1 VPSALVTG
9 CAGFVGSHLTEALLA
24 GGHHVRGADCFNDNY
39 AASEKLANL
48 AAARSHDGFEL
59 ERVDVA
65 AADLDRLLDGID
77 VVFHLAAEPGV
88 RSSWGR
94 RFDRF
99 VHNNVEATQRLLE
112 AMRRRPGLR
121 LVYASSSSVYGESE
135 RLPTPEDAPPR
146 PLSPYGVTK
155 LAGEQLCRVYH
166 VNHGV
171 GTVALRFFTVYGPRQ
186 RPDMAFRRFC
196 EAAARGGRIE
206 LSGDGRQ
213 SRDFTYVGDV
223 VTAIRAAATCRA
235 AAGRAYNIGGGSPVS
250 VNAALAE
257 LAAIAG
263 RPLDVRRS
271 CPEAGDVS
279 HTAADTTRAREELG
293 FAPATSLSEGLR
305 AEYEWVR
312 RRVEAEPEKALRKAG

>member
-1 VPSALVTG
+1 VARALVTG

-24 GGHHVRGADCFNDNY
+24 DGHEVIGVDCFNDNY
-39 AASEKLANL
+39 PAVEKLANL
-48 AAARSHDGFEL
+48 AHVRANPRFEL
-59 ERVDVA
+59 HSIDLASADVGRPLA
-65 AADLDRLLDGID
+65 GCD

-112 AMRRRPGLR
+112 AVRDRPGLR

-135 RLPTPEDAPPR
+135 QLPTREDAPPR

-171 GTVALRFFTVYGPRQ
+171 DTVALRFFTVYGPRQ

-196 EAAARGGRIE
+196 EAAACGGRIE
-206 LSGDGRQ
+206 LFGDGRQ
-213 SRDFTYVGDV
+213 SRDFTYIADV
-223 VTAIRAAATCRA
+223 VIAIRAAGHAGV
-235 AAGRAYNIGGGSPVS
+235 AGRAYNVGGGSPVS
-250 VNAALAE
+250 VNAALEE
-257 LAAIAG
+257 LASIAG

-271 CPEAGDVS
+271 GRESGDVL
-279 HTAADTTRAREELG
+279 HTAADGARAREELG
-293 FAPATSLSEGLR
+293 FAPVTRLAAGLR
-305 AEYEWVR
+305 AEYEWVVERAEQDR
-312 RRVEAEPEKALRKAG
+312 RFAAVRRA

>member
-1 VPSALVTG
+1 VPRALVTG

-24 GGHHVRGADCFNDNY
+24 DGHQVRGVDCFNDNY
-39 AASEKLANL
+39 AAGEKLENIGAS
-48 AAARSHDGFEL
+48 RSHDGFEL
-59 ERVDVA
+59 HPVDLA
-65 AADLDRLLDGID
+65 TADLDRLLEDVD

-88 RSSWGR
+88 RTSWGR

-112 AMRRRPGLR
+112 ALHRGPRIR

-135 RLPTPEDAPPR
+135 RLPTHEDAAPR

-171 GTVALRFFTVYGPRQ
+171 DTVALRFFTVYGPRQ

-206 LSGDGRQ
+206 LFGDGRQ

-223 VTAIRAAATCRA
+223 VTAIRAAATSDA

-250 VNAALAE
+250 VNAALEE

-271 CPEAGDVS
+271 RPEAGDVS
-279 HTAADTTRAREELG
+279 HTAADSTRARDELG
-293 FAPATSLSEGLR
+293 FVPLTSLREGLR

-312 RRVEAEPEKALRKAG
+312 RRVEAEPEAALRKAG